1 MVDRF
6 GFNGH
11 VVNLKIE
18 PKSERNASKNDH
30 QGENVASSVGVNWPS
45 ASISCQDDVAGKSV
59 KAQLRH
65 SLPRLLCADVSA
77 RGR

>member
-1 MVDRF
+1 MVGRS
-6 GFNGH
+6 GFNGR
-11 VVNLKIE
+11 VVKIKIE
-18 PKSERNASKNDH
+18 AKTGRNASKNDH
-30 QGENVASSVGVNWPS
+30 QGENVSSSVGVNWPS